1 MIAALFAL
9 DPLVV
14 VGVGFKELLIVAI
27 KVVVAFVVMLIA
39 VILMI
44 WFERKVIAGFQNRI
58 GPNKAGPWGIMQ
70 TLADGLKL
78 VFKEYIHP
86 ERSDRFVF
94 LLAPYLAV
102 VPVFVTFAIVP
113 VGGDFTNGNNGVVTI
128 FGEETLLQ
136 VADPP
141 VGILLMLAMS
151 AVAVYGA
158 MLAGWSS
165 GSKYPLLGSVRASAQ
180 MVSYE
185 AALGLSIAT
194 VLVVSGTLSTNG
206 IVVAQDGFRNWNLI
220 ATGVVP
226 FIVFFIAITAEMNRP
241 PFDLTEAEQELVGGY
256 QTEYSSM
263 RFAMY
268 YLAEF
273 LATVVMSTV
282 IITLFLGGPR
292 GLFDIPGIP
301 NAIEGTLWLLAK
313 LVLFLFT
320 YVWLR
325 ATLPRYRYD
334 QLMDLGW
341 KILIPIAFGWML
353 LITALKVA
361 QDEEWNRVLVV
372 AVALVVAALA
382 ASVFALALKVSA
394 RARQLEGTQF

>member
-1 MIAALFAL
+1 VRYVLAL
-9 DPLVV
+9 DPLVTA
-14 VGVGFKELLIVAI
+14 GVGAKQVLIVAI

-39 VILMI
+39 VIFMV
-44 WFERKVIAGFQNRI
+44 WFERKLIAGFQNRI
-58 GPNKAGPWGIMQ
+58 GPNKAGRWGILQ
-70 TLADGLKL
+70 TIADGLKL
-78 VFKEYIHP
+78 VTKEYIHP
-86 ERSDRFVF
+86 EQSDRMVF

-102 VPVFVTFAIVP
+102 VPVFVTFSIVP
-113 VGGDFTNGNNGVVTI
+113 LGGDFSNGNNGVVSI
-128 FGEETLLQ
+128 LGEKTLLQ
-136 VADPP
+136 VADPQI
-141 VGILLMLAMS
+141 GILLMLAMS
-151 AVAVYGA
+151 AISVYGA

-185 AALGLSIAT
+185 AGLGLSIAT
-194 VLVVSGTLSTNG
+194 VLVVCGTLSTNG
-206 IVVAQDGFRNWNLI
+206 IVVAQDGIRNWNII

-226 FIVFFIAITAEMNRP
+226 FIVFFLAITAEMNRP

-273 LATVVMSTV
+273 LAVVVMSTI

-301 NAIEGTLWLLAK
+301 NALEGTLWLLAK
-313 LVLFLFT
+313 LFVFLFI

-325 ATLPRYRYD
+325 ATLPRFRYD

-341 KILIPIAFGWML
+341 KLLIPVAFGWLL

-361 QDEEWNRVLVV
+361 QDEDWNRVVVVVIALAVAVV
-372 AVALVVAALA
+372 AWVIFTVALRA
-382 ASVFALALKVSA
+382 SA
-394 RARQLEGTQF
+394 RNRELEGSQY

>member
-1 MIAALFAL
+1 VSHVLAL
-9 DPLVV
+9 DPLVTL
-14 VGVGFKELLIVAI
+14 GVGAKQVLIVAI

-39 VILMI
+39 VIFMI
-44 WFERKVIAGFQNRI
+44 WFERKLIAGFQNRI
-58 GPNKAGPWGIMQ
+58 GPNKAGRWGILQ
-70 TLADGLKL
+70 TIADGLKL
-78 VFKEYIHP
+78 VTKEYIHP
-86 ERSDRFVF
+86 EQSDRMVF

-102 VPVFVTFAIVP
+102 LPVFITFAIVP
-113 VGGDFTNGNNGVVTI
+113 LGGDFSNGKNGVVSI
-128 FGEETLLQ
+128 LGEETLLQ

-141 VGILLMLAMS
+141 IGILLMLAMS
-151 AVAVYGA
+151 AISVYGA

-185 AALGLSIAT
+185 AGLGLSIAT

-206 IVVAQDGFRNWNLI
+206 IVVAQDGIRNWNII

-226 FIVFFIAITAEMNRP
+226 FVVFFLAITAEMNRP

-273 LATVVMSTV
+273 LAVVVMSTI

-292 GLFDIPGIP
+292 PLFDIPGIP

-313 LVLFLFT
+313 LFVFLFI

-325 ATLPRYRYD
+325 ATLPRFRYD

-341 KILIPIAFGWML
+341 KLLIPVAFGWLL

-361 QDEEWNRVLVV
+361 QDQDWNRVAVV
-372 AVALVVAALA
+372 AIALGVAVVAWGIFAIALR
-382 ASVFALALKVSA
+382 VSA
-394 RARQLEGTQF
+394 RNRQLEGSPY

>member
-1 MIAALFAL
+1 MIAHLLAL
-9 DPLVV
+9 DPLVLT
-14 VGVGFKELLIVAI
+14 GVGLKAVLIVAI
-27 KVVVAFVVMLIA
+27 KVVVAFVVMLVA

-102 VPVFVTFAIVP
+102 VPVFVIFAIVP
-113 VGGDFTNGNNGVVTI
+113 VGGDFTNGNNGVVTL
-128 FGEETLLQ
+128 FGEDTLLQ

-141 VGILLMLAMS
+141 IGILLMLAMS
-151 AVAVYGA
+151 AIAVYGA

-206 IVVAQDGFRNWNLI
+206 IVVGQDGLRNWNII

-226 FIVFFIAITAEMNRP
+226 FIVFFIAVTAEMNRP

-273 LATVVMSTV
+273 LATVVMST
-282 IITLFLGGPR
+282 IIVTLFLGGPR
-292 GLFDIPGIP
+292 GLFDIPVIP

-313 LVLFLFT
+313 LLVFLFT

-341 KILIPIAFGWML
+341 KFLIPVAFGWML
-353 LITALKVA
+353 LITSLKVA

-394 RARQLEGTQF
+394 RNRQLEGTPF

>member
-1 MIAALFAL
+1 MRYVLAL
-9 DPLVV
+9 DPLVTA
-14 VGVGFKELLIVAI
+14 GVGAKQVLIVAI

-39 VILMI
+39 VIFMV
-44 WFERKVIAGFQNRI
+44 WFERKLIAGFQNRI
-58 GPNKAGPWGIMQ
+58 GPNKAGRWGILQ
-70 TLADGLKL
+70 TIADGLKL
-78 VFKEYIHP
+78 VTKEYIHP
-86 ERSDRFVF
+86 EQSDRMVF

-102 VPVFVTFAIVP
+102 VPVFVTFSIVP
-113 VGGDFTNGNNGVVTI
+113 LGGDFSNGNNGVVSI
-128 FGEETLLQ
+128 LGEKTLLQ
-136 VADPP
+136 VADPQI
-141 VGILLMLAMS
+141 GILLMLAMS
-151 AVAVYGA
+151 AISVYGA

-185 AALGLSIAT
+185 AGLGLSIAT
-194 VLVVSGTLSTNG
+194 VLVVCGTLSTNG
-206 IVVAQDGFRNWNLI
+206 IVVAQDGIRNWNII

-226 FIVFFIAITAEMNRP
+226 FIVFFLAITAEMNRP

-273 LATVVMSTV
+273 LAVVVMSTI

-292 GLFDIPGIP
+292 PVFDIPGIP
-301 NAIEGTLWLLAK
+301 NAIEGTLWLVAK
-313 LVLFLFT
+313 LFVFLFI

-325 ATLPRYRYD
+325 ATLPRFRYD

-341 KILIPIAFGWML
+341 KLLIPVAFGWLL
-353 LITALKVA
+353 LITSLKVA
-361 QDEEWNRVLVV
+361 QDQDWNRVLVV
-372 AVALVVAALA
+372 VIALVVAVVAWLLFTVALR
-382 ASVFALALKVSA
+382 VSG
-394 RARQLEGTQF
+394 RNREVEGSPY

>member
-1 MIAALFAL
+1 MRHLLAL
-9 DPLVV
+9 DPLVTL
-14 VGVGFKELLIVAI
+14 GVGFKAVLIVVI

-44 WFERKVIAGFQNRI
+44 WFERKMIAGFQNRI
-58 GPNKAGPWGIMQ
+58 GPNKAGRWGILQ

-78 VFKEYIHP
+78 VTKEYIHP
-86 ERSDRFVF
+86 ERSDRMVF

-102 VPVFVTFAIVP
+102 VPVFVIFAIVP
-113 VGGDFTNGNNGVVTI
+113 LGGDFSNGKNGVVSI
-128 FGEETLLQ
+128 LGEDTLLQ

-141 VGILLMLAMS
+141 IGILLMLAMS

-180 MVSYE
+180 LVSYE

-206 IVVAQDGFRNWNLI
+206 IVVAQDGLRNWNII

-273 LATVVMSTV
+273 LAVVVMSTI

-313 LVLFLFT
+313 LFVFLFV

-325 ATLPRYRYD
+325 ATLPRFRYD

-341 KILIPIAFGWML
+341 KLLIPVAFGWLM

-361 QDEEWNRVLVV
+361 QDQDWNRVLVV
-372 AVALVVAALA
+372 VIALVVAVVAWGLFTVALR
-382 ASVFALALKVSA
+382 VSA
-394 RARQLEGTQF
+394 RRRELEGSAY

>member
-1 MIAALFAL
+1 MSILAL
-9 DPLVV
+9 DPLLI
-14 VGVGFKELLIVAI
+14 VGVGFKEVLIVVI

-58 GPNKAGPWGIMQ
+58 GPNKAGRWGILQ

-78 VFKEYIHP
+78 VTKEYIHP
-86 ERSDRFVF
+86 EQSDRMVF

-102 VPVFVTFAIVP
+102 VPVFVVFSIVP
-113 VGGDFTNGNNGVVTI
+113 LGGDFSNGNDGVVSI
-128 FGEETLLQ
+128 LGEKTLLQ

-141 VGILLMLAMS
+141 IGILLMLAMS

-165 GSKYPLLGSVRASAQ
+165 GSKYPLLGSVRATAQ

-194 VLVVSGTLSTNG
+194 VLVVSATLSTNG
-206 IVVAQDGFRNWNLI
+206 IVVAQDGVRNWNLI
-220 ATGVVP
+220 STGVVP
-226 FIVFFIAITAEMNRP
+226 FIVFFLAITAEMNRP

-273 LATVVMSTV
+273 LAVVVMSTI

-292 GLFDIPGIP
+292 PLFDIPGIP
-301 NAIEGTLWLLAK
+301 NAFEGTLWLLAK
-313 LVLFLFT
+313 LLVLLFV

-325 ATLPRYRYD
+325 ATLPRFRYD

-341 KILIPIAFGWML
+341 KLLIPVAFGWLM

-361 QDEEWNRVLVV
+361 QDQDWNRVAVV
-372 AVALVVAALA
+372 AIALAVAVVAWGVFTVALRA
-382 ASVFALALKVSA
+382 SA
-394 RARQLEGTQF
+394 RNRELEGSPY

>member
-1 MIAALFAL
+1 VRYVLAL
-9 DPLVV
+9 DPLVTA
-14 VGVGFKELLIVAI
+14 GVGAKEVLIVAI

-39 VILMI
+39 VIFMV
-44 WFERKVIAGFQNRI
+44 WFERKLIAGFQNRI
-58 GPNKAGPWGIMQ
+58 GPNKAGRWGILQ
-70 TLADGLKL
+70 TIADGLKL
-78 VFKEYIHP
+78 VTKEYIHP
-86 ERSDRFVF
+86 EQSDRMVF

-102 VPVFVTFAIVP
+102 VPVFVTFSIVP
-113 VGGDFTNGNNGVVTI
+113 LGGDFSNGNNGVVSI
-128 FGEETLLQ
+128 LGEKTLLQ

-141 VGILLMLAMS
+141 IGILLMLAMS
-151 AVAVYGA
+151 AISVYGA

-185 AALGLSIAT
+185 AGLGLSIAT
-194 VLVVSGTLSTNG
+194 VLVVGGTLSTNG
-206 IVVAQDGFRNWNLI
+206 IVVAQDGIRNWNII

-226 FIVFFIAITAEMNRP
+226 FIVFFLAITAEMNRP

-273 LATVVMSTV
+273 LAVVVMSTI

-313 LVLFLFT
+313 LFVFLFI

-325 ATLPRYRYD
+325 ATLPRFRYD

-341 KILIPIAFGWML
+341 KLLIPVAFGWLL

-361 QDEEWNRVLVV
+361 QDEDWNRVLVV
-372 AVALVVAALA
+372 VIALAVAVVAWAIFSVALR
-382 ASVFALALKVSA
+382 VSA
-394 RARQLEGTQF
+394 RNRELEGSQY